1 MPKALAILTFL
12 SLSSFGQSTEKHFGF
27 EFSTG
32 ASWATTELG
41 GADLSTGLGFEGTL
55 HYRFLPHLGLY
66 AGWGWNRFVA
76 KESFAGDDARFEE
89 TGYVFGLQFKH
100 PIGNTP
106 ISYYL
111 RGAGLYNHIETEN
124 VDGEIVDDTGHGF
137 GWQAAAGIDLKL
149 GSGWSLT
156 PGVKFNSLSRDTDFD
171 GVSREL
177 KLNYVSARVGIL
189 KKF

>member
-1 MPKALAILTFL
+1 
-12 SLSSFGQSTEKHFGF
+12 LSSFGQSNEKHFGF
-27 EFSTG
+27 EFSAG
-32 ASWATTELG
+32 PSWATTELG
-41 GADLSTGLGFEGTL
+41 GADLSPGLGFEGTL

-76 KESFAGDDARFEE
+76 KESFAGDNARFEE
-89 TGYVFGLQFKH
+89 TGYVLGLQFKH

-111 RGAGLYNHIETEN
+111 RGAGLYNHIETE
-124 VDGEIVDDTGHGF
+124 DAGGEIVDDTGHGY
-137 GWQAAAGIDLKL
+137 GWQAAAGIELRL

-156 PGVKFNSLSRDTDFD
+156 PGVKFHSLSRDTDFD

-177 KLNYVSARVGIL
+177 KLNYVSARLGIL